1 MCRFTEK
8 VICSSPYKYFSIV
21 IISFVEKNV
30 SYKHKNIFIAIYSYK
45 QTKHISLLHLLK
57 TDICA

>member
-1 MCRFTEK
+1 MSLYWKGDLFLS
-8 VICSSPYKYFSIV
+8 IQIFQYIV

-30 SYKHKNIFIAIYSYK
+30 SYKHKNIFIAIYSYE
-45 QTKHISLLHLLK
+45 QNKHISLLHLLK